1 MTTMVYNSDTFVVV
15 ELDVP
20 VAATADDRLAAGDAP
35 LSRGGYEIV
44 DKFARKE
51 IYLEG
56 ALAQHFREGVEEL
69 ARNEKYQIRTWNLDQ
84 QGSIR
89 HVIARLNQIRR
100 AHPALHTNRGLTFH
114 PTDNDLVIA
123 YSKVSDDGKDAILTV
138 VNLDP
143 HHRHSAWITLDLAAL
158 GIPADEGFQVHD
170 LLGDARYSWRGA
182 RTYVELDPAQSPA
195 HIFELRRFV
204 RSENHFEYFL

>member
-20 VAATADDRLAAGDAP
+20 VAAAEDDPLADGDAT

-69 ARNEKYQIRTWNLDQ
+69 ARGEPTEDQ
-84 QGSIR
+84 
-89 HVIARLNQIRR
+89 VEEFIARYTGLAQQPLI
-100 AHPALHTNRGLTFH
+100 LH
-114 PTDNDLVIA
+114 
-123 YSKVSDDGKDAILTV
+123 
-138 VNLDP
+138 
-143 HHRHSAWITLDLAAL
+143 
-158 GIPADEGFQVHD
+158 
-170 LLGDARYSWRGA
+170 
-182 RTYVELDPAQSPA
+182 
-195 HIFELRRFV
+195 
-204 RSENHFEYFL
+204 